1 LVRKPPL
8 VPSIRFLLL
17 TLMVNAIGFGII
29 VPVTP
34 QLVMELGQ
42 ADLAQATVIGG
53 GLAVSYALCQFI
65 CGPTVGNLSDRFG
78 RRPILLFSL
87 LGFALEFLL
96 MALAP
101 TLLWL
106 FVARMLSGVFGATQG
121 PAQSAIADMTGP
133 EDRSRIFG
141 LLGAAF
147 GIGFVLGPAIGGFLS
162 DYGNRLPFYVAAG
175 LAAGNAVYGYW
186 AFKESLTPEN
196 RRPFEWRRANP
207 LGALLQVRKLKGVL
221 PLALIYFV
229 WQLASIVYPMVWSYF
244 AMAQYGWSGKMVG
257 VSLAAIGICMAAANI
272 IVMPRLAP
280 RLGER
285 KTALVGMIFGA
296 LAMFAYACAPYGWM
310 VFPIGIIMAMQSM
323 VHPSLT
329 AMLSRKATPE
339 TQGEMQGFSSSVM
352 ALGAILAP
360 LIFNPVQGWFTS
372 PAAPFQF
379 AGAALFVAGF
389 LALLA
394 TFLLWRQRDA

>member
-1 LVRKPPL
+1 
-8 VPSIRFLLL
+8 
-17 TLMVNAIGFGII
+17 MVNAIGFGII

-53 GLAVSYALCQFI
+53 GLAVSYALCQFL

-78 RRPILLFSL
+78 RRPVLLFSL

-133 EDRSRIFG
+133 EDRSRIYG

-162 DYGNRLPFYVAAG
+162 DYGTRLPFYVAAI
-175 LAAGNAVYGYW
+175 LAAANAFYGYW
-186 AFKESLTPEN
+186 AFTESLPPEN

-207 LGALLQVRKLKGVL
+207 LGALLQVRKLTGVL
-221 PLALIYFV
+221 PLAVIYFV
-229 WQLASIVYPMVWSYF
+229 WQLASIVYPMVWAYF
-244 AMAQYGWSGKMVG
+244 AIAQYGWSGKMVG
-257 VSLAAIGICMAAANI
+257 LSLAAIGVCMAGANI
-272 IVMPRLAP
+272 IVMPRLSP
-280 RLGER
+280 RLGDR
-285 KTALVGMIFGA
+285 KRR
-296 LAMFAYACAPYGWM
+296 
-310 VFPIGIIMAMQSM
+310 
-323 VHPSLT
+323 
-329 AMLSRKATPE
+329 LSA
-339 TQGEMQGFSSSVM
+339 
-352 ALGAILAP
+352 
-360 LIFNPVQGWFTS
+360 
-372 PAAPFQF
+372 
-379 AGAALFVAGF
+379 
-389 LALLA
+389 
-394 TFLLWRQRDA
+394 